1 MERAQPMI
9 LCLYGQ
15 GQVLRVGIRLL
26 ASEFGGWAWAESPR
40 CVSTRSNIHV
50 LAFRVEVAALT

>member
-1 MERAQPMI
+1 MI